1 MLAMNMDPM
10 QPVQPSFHRSTDAS
24 VAPTTHTKEPK
35 IVGTSVLAMKYA
47 DGIVL
52 AADNLGTEPSPSHAR
67 MPLLWML
74 TIYCTAA
81 SFGSLARFKDVQRI
95 FPVGDNTLIAYSG
108 DVSDAQHIQYLLE
121 TLMSPPHPHNSYQ
134 IWSLLL
140 HRIRE
145 AHHQDDHL
153 PSPLTIHN
161 YLARTMYARRSKVDP
176 LWNAL
181 LVAGVTP
188 PLDAPMV
195 TLPTTLTPNDA
206 RPPLP
211 EEIKAHQ
218 GGKLEGNL
226 FLGYVDLFGTAYSSN
241 HIAT

>member
-1 MLAMNMDPM
+1 
-10 QPVQPSFHRSTDAS
+10 
-24 VAPTTHTKEPK
+24 
-35 IVGTSVLAMKYA
+35 
-47 DGIVL
+47 
-52 AADNLGTEPSPSHAR
+52 
-67 MPLLWML
+67 
-74 TIYCTAA
+74 
-81 SFGSLARFKDVQRI
+81 
-95 FPVGDNTLIAYSG
+95 
-108 DVSDAQHIQYLLE
+108 
-121 TLMSPPHPHNSYQ
+121 
-134 IWSLLL
+134 
-140 HRIRE
+140 
-145 AHHQDDHL
+145 
-153 PSPLTIHN
+153 
-161 YLARTMYARRSKVDP
+161 MYARRSKVDP

-211 EEIKAHQ
+211 EEIKAHE